1 MAVLSLNPWMLVS
14 FLLATYAVVA
24 NDSLQTLGT
33 FIGSNQGQTPKS
45 WQVLF
50 ISSIT
55 LVVLML
61 GWHLHGGDPA
71 WGRLESFPVPDPF
84 SWVYVL
90 PPVTVLVLTVWGAP
104 VSTSLLLL
112 ACVAPGHSGQLVG
125 RSLGGY
131 GFAFI
136 TGLITWGGGRWGMK
150 RWVVQPDQG
159 GLSTKAAWRGLQWCS
174 TGLLWSV
181 WLVQD
186 LANLFVF
193 VPRHLAL
200 EPMLACSL
208 LLCLG
213 TGVLVAC
220 NGGPLQAVLANKTN
234 SSDLRSATVI
244 DAMLGLCLLLEAV
257 LSPFPLSTTWVFL
270 GLLAGREVAIRITH
284 HQMSAPIPDHGTQA
298 LAGVIG
304 RDLYKAGIGLGVS
317 LGIGF
322 SLQPLIRWS
331 GG

>member
-1 MAVLSLNPWMLVS
+1 MAVISLNPWMLMG

-33 FIGSNQGQTPKS
+33 FIASNQGQTPKT
-45 WQVLF
+45 WQMLF

-84 SWVYVL
+84 SWAYVL
-90 PPVTVLVLTVWGAP
+90 PPITVLVLTVWGAP

-112 ACVAPGHSGQLVG
+112 TCVAPGHTGQLVG

-136 TGLITWGGGRWGMK
+136 TGLITWGVGLWVMQ
-150 RWVVQPDQG
+150 RWVVHTDQEG
-159 GLSTKAAWRGLQWCS
+159 PSTKAAWRGLQWCS

-193 VPRHLAL
+193 MPRQLAL
-200 EPMLACSL
+200 QPMLACSL

-244 DAMLGLCLLLEAV
+244 DAMLGLCLLLDAV

-270 GLLAGREVAIRITH
+270 GLLAGREVAIRITN
-284 HQMSAPIPDHGTQA
+284 HQLSAPIPDHGIQP

-317 LGIGF
+317 LGLAF

>member
-1 MAVLSLNPWMLVS
+1 MAVISLNPWMLVG

-33 FIGSNQGQTPKS
+33 FIASNQGQTPKT
-45 WQVLF
+45 WQALF
-50 ISSIT
+50 ISTIT

-90 PPVTVLVLTVWGAP
+90 PPITVLVLTVWGAP

-136 TGLITWGGGRWGMK
+136 TGLITWGIGLRVMK
-150 RWVVQPDQG
+150 QWVVQPDQG

-193 VPRHLAL
+193 MPRHLAL

-220 NGGPLQAVLANKTN
+220 NGGPLKAVLANKTN

-284 HQMSAPIPDHGTQA
+284 HQMGAPIPDHGTQA

-317 LGIGF
+317 LGIAF
-322 SLQPLIRWS
+322 SLQPLIR
-331 GG
+331 

>member
-1 MAVLSLNPWMLVS
+1 MAVLSLNPWMLVG

-33 FIGSNQGQTPKS
+33 FIASNQRQTPKTL
-45 WQVLF
+45 QVLF
-50 ISSIT
+50 ISTIT
-55 LVVLML
+55 FVVLML

-90 PPVTVLVLTVWGAP
+90 PPITVVVLTAWGAP

-112 ACVAPGHSGQLVG
+112 ACVAPGNTGQLVG

-136 TGLITWGGGRWGMK
+136 TGLITWGVGLRVMEQ
-150 RWVVQPDQG
+150 WVVPTDQERP
-159 GLSTKAAWRGLQWCS
+159 STTAAWRGLQWCS
-174 TGLLWSV
+174 TGLLWGV

-200 EPMLACSL
+200 QPMLACSL

-234 SSDLRSATVI
+234 SSDLRSATMI
-244 DAMLGLCLLLEAV
+244 DAVLGLCLLLEAV

-270 GLLAGREVAIRITH
+270 GLLAGREVAIRITN
-284 HQMSAPIPDHGTQA
+284 HQLSAPIPGHDTQPV
-298 LAGVIG
+298 AGVIG
-304 RDLYKAGIGLGVS
+304 HDLYKAGIGLGVS
-317 LGIGF
+317 LGIAF
-322 SLQPLIRWS
+322 CLQPLIRWS